1 MMKYKV
7 KKTANLLETIMEL
20 YHGVSRQKAK
30 QIITNSLFTKNG
42 QPLANHPKEILE
54 EDDVLEVLKPDN
66 LVKKVTLPK
75 RSQPFALYFEDE
87 HLVVGIKPA
96 GILSVADQN
105 HPKEKSYH
113 KMLEQYLANRDE
125 EKTRLWVVHR
135 MDREL
140 EGLMLFAKSE
150 KIQQKMVDHWSKTT
164 VKLTALTEGRPQ
176 ENSGIIENWLHE
188 SEMRILVTSSKEHAE
203 AHWAKTAWWY
213 VRPEGVNHVLEIQ
226 VLEGRNKQIRAHLSG
241 LGCPIVGDRKYG
253 ADGGVL
259 RQIRLAA
266 NMMEFDHPVTGKRTK
281 LSYQPTRFFFAPTG
295 RANEKYKVM

>member
-42 QPLANHPKEILE
+42 QPLANHPKEVLE
-54 EDDVLEVLKPDN
+54 AGDLLEVLKPDN
-66 LVKKVTLPK
+66 QVKKVTLPK

-150 KIQQKMVDHWSKTT
+150 NIQQKMVENWSKTT
-164 VKLTALTEGRPQ
+164 IKLTALTEGRPE
-176 ENSGIIENWLHE
+176 ENKGTIENWLLE
-188 SEMRILVTSSKEHAE
+188 SDLRTLVPASKDHPE
-203 AHWAKTAWWY
+203 AHRAKTAWQY
-213 VRPEGVNHVLEIQ
+213 IRPEGANHVLEVQ
-226 VLEGRNKQIRAHLSG
+226 VIEGRNKQIRAHLSG

-259 RQIRLAA
+259 RQIRLSA
-266 NMMEFDHPVTGKRTK
+266 NRMEFDHPTSGKRTT
-281 LSYQPTRFFFAPTG
+281 LSYQPAKFFFAPTG
-295 RANEKYKVM
+295 GANEQYKIM